1 MRLEARTQLEDG
13 YAKSKTTEYK
23 AEDWVTDEW
32 AEIMKVDQGEAIW
45 SGIEASRIRDIGRSI
60 TVLPE
65 DAEFHRLIKKI
76 F

>member
-1 MRLEARTQLEDG
+1 MREEARAKLEDG
-13 YAKSKTTEYK
+13 YSKSKSTEYK

-32 AEIMKVDQGEAIW
+32 AEIMKVDQAEAIW
-45 SGIEASRIRDIGRSI
+45 SGIDASRIRDIGKAI
-60 TVLPE
+60 TSLPG